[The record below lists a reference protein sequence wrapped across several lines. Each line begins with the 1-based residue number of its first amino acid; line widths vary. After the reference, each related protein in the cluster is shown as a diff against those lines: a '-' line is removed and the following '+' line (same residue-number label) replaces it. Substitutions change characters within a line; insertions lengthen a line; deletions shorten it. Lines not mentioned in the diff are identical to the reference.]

1 MGRFIGFVSR
11 SGSNN
16 RLSYTAARRVSVNVR
31 RHTAA
36 KRKPYYDTPRLTP
49 INEQRKGFMKIH
61 EMFEVREIMEMEDK
75 AKSIKVLDADD
86 CKIMSKALNKN
97 KIILHM
103 KREVDGSEGNVFV
116 YLKEDYQKDFATSK
130 KLFAS
135 RKVIGLTLNEFKD
148 FSVEEL

>member
-1 MGRFIGFVSR
+1 
-11 SGSNN
+11 
-16 RLSYTAARRVSVNVR
+16 
-31 RHTAA
+31 
-36 KRKPYYDTPRLTP
+36 
-49 INEQRKGFMKIH
+49 MKIS

-116 YLKEDYQKDFATSK
+116 YLKEAYQKDFATSK
-130 KLFAS
+130 KLFTS
-135 RKVIGLTLNEFKD
+135 RKVIGLTLNEFKE
-148 FSVEEL
+148 FSIEEL